1 MAIHDQ
7 CLIAMECLPV
17 TGPDGLSLPQ
27 VWAPYYTLHKLL
39 AGLLHQYT
47 LAGNHQA
54 LQIAEALGGYIGERV
69 RKLAKSKGLA
79 HQFKTLNQ
87 VR

>member
-1 MAIHDQ
+1 MI
-7 CLIAMECLPV
+7 
-17 TGPDGLSLPQ
+17 GSLSLPQ